1 MYDVNPCKSDHKI
14 AEVKWNN
21 SHFQSSNQWCRLW
34 KTRYR
39 ISDSS
44 VLCWYQ
50 MKKGGKYIDIYR
62 LKVIGSLVEHT
73 GAVFTAC
80 AMYLFDGF

>member
-1 MYDVNPCKSDHKI
+1 
-14 AEVKWNN
+14 
-21 SHFQSSNQWCRLW
+21 
-34 KTRYR
+34 
-39 ISDSS
+39 
-44 VLCWYQ
+44 
-50 MKKGGKYIDIYR
+50 MKKGLKYIDIYR